1 MAFPF
6 SHSFYRIPILPKL
19 NKLFLACLAANA
31 ASFAPSFVLTA
42 RAQASTVQVTP
53 LGQPQIKI
61 ETKTTVDGR
70 KTGISA
76 VIGANKPV
84 SKTADRVIDADRVEG
99 IANQTATASGNVVV
113 TADNVVLHAQTVT
126 YNQETDIATAEGGVR
141 INRDGDVLTGDK
153 ISLGL
158 ESQIGSITKPTF
170 FLPRN
175 VLPYTP
181 IPAIGTTSNSTFK
194 RGVGRIQDARGT
206 AERIDLEGPEQEHL
220 YNATYTTCKADENE
234 WFLKMQEITLNHK
247 TAVGTGLHGTVEFK
261 GVPLLYL
268 PFVSFPLNNERK
280 SGFLPPSFGSST
292 KTGFELAIPYYFN
305 LAPNRD
311 ATLTPKIF
319 TKRGLQ
325 LGGEFRY
332 LEPRLLGQ
340 FDAEYL
346 PSDQSA
352 KRDRFLAKLN
362 HVQNFDG
369 FGVKNWVAAINVQKV
384 SDDSYFRDLSTRIAN
399 TSQTNLPRDF
409 LLSNSSAYG
418 TFTARH
424 LSYQTLQDP
433 VVPIIAPYRLAPSF
447 TFNADPI
454 VKNGFVLNGLSEF
467 TDFRHPTLVNGKRL
481 LVYPSVSYPIVRSY
495 GFVTPKLGYHFTKYR
510 LGDNDAGFEAKTRT
524 LPIASIDSGMT
535 FERPVTF
542 ASSAHTQ
549 TLEPRLFYLQVPYR
563 EQSRLPIFTTSQTDF
578 NFAQIFNENLFI
590 GGDRISDAKQLTGA
604 LTTRFIENST
614 GIERLRAAVGTRY
627 YFSPQRVSLADLARG
642 VQLAGNGQETSDGTQ
657 FGQLSRSDLLAAVS
671 AQPLDEWYFDSS
683 FQYSTTLKQFKKAN
697 VSARYNPET
706 GKIVNIAYRFSRDG
720 DTNAFGIPLSASI
733 AAAGI
738 KQLDLSAQW
747 PLAPLI
753 GKQGVGWTVLA
764 RANHSFQDRRLIEGL
779 LGVEYNQGC
788 WEFRIV
794 AHRFTTATNVYST
807 SVQIQLELK
816 GLSKLGVN
824 PLETLR
830 QNIPGYRRSSEVQ
843 NAAQVDSYVSPF
855 PK

>member
-1 MAFPF
+1 M
-6 SHSFYRIPILPKL
+6 L
-19 NKLFLACLAANA
+19 LAH
-31 ASFAPSFVLTA
+31 
-42 RAQASTVQVTP
+42 AQTSTVQVSP
-53 LGQPQIKI
+53 LGQPQIKLD
-61 ETKTTVDGR
+61 TKLAVDGR

-76 VIGANKPV
+76 VVGANKSIP
-84 SKTADRVIDADRVEG
+84 KTADRVIEANNIEG
-99 IANQTATASGNVVV
+99 LANIEATALGNVVV
-113 TADNVVLHAQTVT
+113 TADNVVLNAQIVT
-126 YNQETDIATAEGGVR
+126 YNQETDVATAEGAVR
-141 INRDGDVLTGDK
+141 VNRDGDVITGDK

-158 ESQIGSITKPTF
+158 ESQIGSISNPTF

-175 VLPYTP
+175 ILPYTS
-181 IPAIGTTSNSTFK
+181 IPAIGTASSSTLK
-194 RGVGRIQDARGT
+194 RGVGRTMDARG
-206 AERIDLEGPEQEHL
+206 AANRIDLLGPEKEHL
-220 YNATYTTCKADENE
+220 FDATYTTCKAGENE
-234 WFLKMQEITLNHK
+234 WFLKMQEITLDHK

-261 GVPLLYL
+261 GIPLLYL
-268 PFVSFPLNNERK
+268 PFVSFPLNGERK

-292 KTGFELAIPYYFN
+292 KTGFELAVPYYFN

-332 LEPRLLGQ
+332 VEPHYLGQ
-340 FDAEYL
+340 FDAEFL

-352 KRDRFLAKLN
+352 KSDRFLAKLN
-362 HVQNFDG
+362 HVQNFDN
-369 FGVKNWVAAINVQKV
+369 FSLKNWVAAINVQKV

-409 LLSNSSAYG
+409 LLSHSGAYG
-418 TFTARH
+418 NFTARH

-447 TFNADPI
+447 TFNTEPI
-454 VKNGFVLNGLSEF
+454 VAAGFGFNAVTEF

-481 LVYPSVSYPIVRSY
+481 LIYPSVSYPMVRSY
-495 GFVTPKLGYHFTKYR
+495 GFLTPKLGYHFTKYR

-542 ASSAHTQ
+542 ASSPHTQ
-549 TLEPRLFYLQVPYR
+549 TLEPRLFYLQVPFR

-627 YFSPQRVSLADLARG
+627 YFSPQRVGLADLARG
-642 VQLAGNGQETSDGTQ
+642 VQMSGNTQDASDGTQ
-657 FGQLSRSDLLAAVS
+657 FGQLSRADLLAAIS
-671 AQPLDEWYFDSS
+671 AQPVDAWYFDSS

-697 VSARYNPET
+697 VSARYNPES
-706 GKIVNIAYRFSRDG
+706 GKLVNIAYRFSRDV
-720 DTNAFGIPLSASI
+720 DATTLGIPLATAV

-753 GKQGVGWTVLA
+753 GKPGAGWTVLA

-788 WEFRIV
+788 WEFRLV

-807 SVQIQLELK
+807 SVQLQLELK

-824 PLETLR
+824 PLETIR
-830 QNIPGYRRSSEVQ
+830 QNIPGYRRSSEVPDSAQ
-843 NAAQVDSYVSPF
+843 NDNYVSPF

>member
-1 MAFPF
+1 
-6 SHSFYRIPILPKL
+6 LPKL
-19 NKLFLACLAANA
+19 KKLFLTCLAADA
-31 ASFAPSFVLTA
+31 ALFVPMFAPSA
-42 RAQASTVQVTP
+42 SAQTSTVQVTP
-53 LGQPQIKI
+53 SGQPQIKI
-61 ETKTTVDGR
+61 EAKSTVDAR

-76 VIGANKPV
+76 VVGANKPV
-84 SKTADRVIDADRVEG
+84 SKTADRVIEADHLEG
-99 IANQTATASGNVVV
+99 IANVSATAVGNVVV
-113 TADNVVLHAQTVT
+113 SADNVVLNAKTVT
-126 YNQETDIATAEGGVR
+126 YNQETDIAVAEGAVR
-141 INRDGDVLTGDK
+141 INRDGDVITGEK

-158 ESQIGSITKPTF
+158 ESQIGTINNPTF

-175 VLPYTP
+175 TLPYTP
-181 IPAIGTTSNSTFK
+181 IPVIGSTSSSAYK
-194 RGVGRIQDARGT
+194 RGVGRIMDSRGS
-206 AERIDLEGPEQEHL
+206 ASRIDLEGPEQEHL
-220 YNATYTTCKADENE
+220 FDATYTTCKANENE
-234 WFLKMQEITLNHK
+234 WFLKMQEITLDHK

-261 GVPLLYL
+261 GLPILYL
-268 PFVSFPLNNERK
+268 PFVSFPLNGERK
-280 SGFLPPSFGSST
+280 NGFLPPSFGSST
-292 KTGFELAIPYYFN
+292 KTGFEFALPYYFN
-305 LAPNRD
+305 LAANRD

-332 LEPRLLGQ
+332 LEPNYLGQ

-346 PSDQSA
+346 PSDQAA
-352 KRDRFLAKLN
+352 KSDRFLAKLN
-362 HVQNFDG
+362 HVQNFSD
-369 FGVKNWVAAINVQKV
+369 FNFKNWVAAINVQKV

-418 TFTARH
+418 VFTARH

-447 TFNADPI
+447 TFNAEPI
-454 VKNGFVLNGLSEF
+454 VKEGFIINAVNEF

-481 LVYPSVSYPIVRSY
+481 LLYPSVSYPITRSY
-495 GFVTPKLGYHFTKYR
+495 GFLTPKLGYHFTKYR

-524 LPIASIDSGMT
+524 LPIASVDSGLV
-535 FERPVTF
+535 FERPVNF
-542 ASSAHTQ
+542 ASSPHTQ

-604 LTTRFIENST
+604 VTTRFIENST

-627 YFSPQRVSLADLARG
+627 YFSPQRVGLADLARG
-642 VQLAGNGQETSDGTQ
+642 VQLSGNSQETSDGTQ

-671 AQPLDEWYFDSS
+671 AQPLDAWYFDSA

-697 VSARYNPET
+697 ISARYNPET
-706 GKIVNIAYRFSRDG
+706 GKIVNIAYRFNRD
-720 DTNAFGIPLSASI
+720 TANSTFSTPLSTTV

-747 PLAPLI
+747 PLGPI
-753 GKQGVGWTVLA
+753 VGNSGSGWTILA

-788 WEFRIV
+788 WEFRML

-830 QNIPGYRRSSEVQ
+830 QNIPGYRRSSDVP
-843 NAAQVDSYVSPF
+843 NAAQNETYVSPF
-855 PK
+855 PN